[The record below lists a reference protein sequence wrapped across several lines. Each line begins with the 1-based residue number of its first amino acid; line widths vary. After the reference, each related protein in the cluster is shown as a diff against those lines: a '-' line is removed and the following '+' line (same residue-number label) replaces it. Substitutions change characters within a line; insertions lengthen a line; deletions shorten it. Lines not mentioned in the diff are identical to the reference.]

1 MKRTILIS
9 SLLAMTG
16 SAWAQ
21 SNVTIYGIADA
32 GLSYVTGLRG
42 GSSKQLV
49 SGIMEGSRLGFR
61 GNEDL
66 GGGYRAVF
74 TLENRLE
81 LDNGSISNRPPSGTQ
96 LPDRVSNATLMGLP
110 SILQPAVSAVGANI
124 ATQSFG
130 VNLNGAF
137 WDRQAFVGLVTPVGA
152 VLAGRQYT
160 PAYEISATYDI
171 MKTESSLSAGQ
182 VASFPP
188 SVDIRVSNALSYRV
202 QAQGFSASL
211 MYAFGETAGSNSA
224 NRLAGGML
232 MYKNDVFSVGAG
244 YNTRNNELGDKS
256 LSTLTVG
263 GSVNAGPGTV
273 SMLYGSTKD
282 DHPTGLSGISA
293 LLTPTVGAGNA
304 ALVQNAFIEAIKQD
318 GRLYHIGYRLGFGA
332 STVSVAYSRYDDKRP
347 NNADVS
353 SYGAVYSYAFSKRTD
368 VNLVLTHFDNKNLAQ
383 AAPGQAGFLGGVTE
397 SAGKDSNNVALG
409 IRHRF

>member
-1 MKRTILIS
+1 
-9 SLLAMTG
+9 
-16 SAWAQ
+16 
-21 SNVTIYGIADA
+21 
-32 GLSYVTGLRG
+32 
-42 GSSKQLV
+42 
-49 SGIMEGSRLGFR
+49 
-61 GNEDL
+61 
-66 GGGYRAVF
+66 
-74 TLENRLE
+74 
-81 LDNGSISNRPPSGTQ
+81 
-96 LPDRVSNATLMGLP
+96 
-110 SILQPAVSAVGANI
+110 
-124 ATQSFG
+124 
-130 VNLNGAF
+130 
-137 WDRQAFVGLVTPVGA
+137 
-152 VLAGRQYT
+152 
-160 PAYEISATYDI
+160 
-171 MKTESSLSAGQ
+171 
-182 VASFPP
+182 
-188 SVDIRVSNALSYRV
+188 
-202 QAQGFSASL
+202 